1 MHALI
6 IEDQALIAF
15 TVEDHLR
22 DLGFTTFAYAES
34 RGAAVAL
41 AEVRRPDLVIADVE
55 LVDGPTAGVA
65 AVEAICGASGIPA
78 LFITGKSDQPA
89 LQGRSEAIVA
99 KPFTGNH
106 IKSTIRALMVD
117 AGLADSI
124 AAPGTRVDR
133 FSRASS
139 ADAS

>member
-22 DLGFTTFAYAES
+22 DLGFKTFAYAES

-65 AVEAICGASGIPA
+65 AVEAICGDGGIPA

-89 LQGRSEAIVA
+89 LKGRPEAVVS

-117 AGLADSI
+117 RGLADSI
-124 AAPGTRVDR
+124 LAPGTKVDR
-133 FSRASS
+133 AAKASS
-139 ADAS
+139 DTA